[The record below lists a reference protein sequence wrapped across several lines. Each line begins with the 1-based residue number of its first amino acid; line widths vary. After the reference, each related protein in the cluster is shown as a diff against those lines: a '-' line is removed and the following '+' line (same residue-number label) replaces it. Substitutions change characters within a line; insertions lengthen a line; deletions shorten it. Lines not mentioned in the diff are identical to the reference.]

1 VVGEQEDDMRVMR
14 LLAAPV
20 GIATFAT
27 LGVTAGGA
35 AVAARPGPAG
45 AAKLAAAPR
54 IHPNVFRPRAAVFA
68 GPPTTAQCRAQL
80 KFACYRPGQIQQAYG
95 LPKLY
100 ARGINGSGRTIVL
113 VDPFGSPT
121 IRRDLRRFDRGFGL
135 PSPPSFKIIQPAGK
149 VPPYQPTGN
158 RIGWAFETTL
168 DVEYSH
174 TIAPRAKILLV
185 ETPANET
192 EGTAGFPQIV
202 KAEEFVIRHHLGDVI
217 SQSFGATEQSF
228 ATVRS
233 LLALRTAYLRARAA
247 GITVLA
253 STGDSGAANVMR
265 NGSTFF
271 LHPTVSWPSTD
282 PLVTALGGTQL
293 HLNAKGNR
301 TAPDT
306 VWNDTHNKAA
316 QEFFAGGPGPSPL
329 ATGGGKSVVFTRP
342 SYQNGVEAVTGP
354 HRGVP
359 DISMSAACS
368 GSVLLYIGPPGVTPG
383 YQVVCGTSE
392 ASPEFAGIVALTAQ
406 VAHHPLGL
414 INPLLYKM
422 LAQRDPGLVDVTSG
436 NNTVSFHQGG
446 KLRTVKGFAAGA
458 GYDLASG
465 VGTLYGPHFVA
476 ELARLS
482 VTGQARR

>member
-1 VVGEQEDDMRVMR
+1 MRLMR

-35 AVAARPGPAG
+35 AAAARPGPAA
-45 AAKLAAAPR
+45 AAKVAASVT
-54 IHPNVFRPRAAVFA
+54 IHPNVIQPRAAAFA
-68 GPPTTAQCRAQL
+68 GPPTTAQCQAQF
-80 KFACYRPGQIQQAYG
+80 KIACYRPGQIQQAYG

-100 ARGINGSGRTIVL
+100 AHGINGTGRTIVL
-113 VDPFGSPT
+113 VDAFGSPT

-149 VPPYQPTGN
+149 VPPYKPTSN
-158 RIGWAFETTL
+158 RIGWAAETTL

-174 TIAPRAKILLV
+174 TIAPGARILLV
-185 ETPANET
+185 ETPVSET
-192 EGTAGFPQIV
+192 EGTHGFPQIV
-202 KAEEFVIRHHLGDVI
+202 EAEQYVIRHHLGDVI

-228 ATVRS
+228 ATTQS
-233 LLALRTAYLRARAA
+233 LLRLRTAYRQARAA

-265 NGSTFF
+265 NGSTYF
-271 LHPTVSWPSTD
+271 LHRTVGWPSSD

-293 HLNAKGNR
+293 HLNARGSHTR
-301 TAPDT
+301 PDT
-306 VWNDTHNKAA
+306 VWNDTHNKAV
-316 QEFFAGGPGPSPL
+316 QEFFTGGPGPNPFS
-329 ATGGGKSVVFTRP
+329 TGGGKSVVFARP
-342 SYQNGVEAVTGP
+342 SYQDGIQAVTGP
-354 HRGVP
+354 HRGIP
-359 DISMSAACS
+359 DISMSAACN
-368 GSVLLYIGPPGVTPG
+368 GSVLVYIGPPGVKPG
-383 YQVVCGTSE
+383 YQLICGTSE

-422 LAQRDPGLVDVTSG
+422 LARHDPGLVDVTSG
-436 NNTVSFHQGG
+436 NNTVSFRQGG
-446 KLRTVKGFAAGA
+446 KLRTVKGFSAKA

-465 VGTLYGPHFVA
+465 VGTVYAPDFVP

-482 VTGQARR
+482 VIAQPRR